1 MSVCAVITM
10 LVNRGLCRNVGI
22 KQWKALKSI
31 KSEKFIMERVFM
43 SKGII
48 LVIIMISCGIIGGL
62 TVYISDFK
70 NKFILNEL
78 IEKILYAVIAS
89 FLVPLFLNTISS
101 NLINEIGTT
110 IQSTYIDPVVH
121 FLVAPSDEV
130 QL

>member
-1 MSVCAVITM
+1 
-10 LVNRGLCRNVGI
+10 
-22 KQWKALKSI
+22 
-31 KSEKFIMERVFM
+31 MERVFM